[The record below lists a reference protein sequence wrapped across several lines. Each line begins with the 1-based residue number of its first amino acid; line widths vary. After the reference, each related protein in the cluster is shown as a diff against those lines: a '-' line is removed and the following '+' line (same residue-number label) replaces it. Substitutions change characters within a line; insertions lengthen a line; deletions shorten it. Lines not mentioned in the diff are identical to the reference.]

1 VIFTFLAVP
10 FLLQALG
17 PVAEVCY
24 LAVGL
29 AVLLGYL
36 VVSLAR
42 RQWP

>member
-1 VIFTFLAVP
+1 VIFTFLAIP

-29 AVLLGYL
+29 AVLVGYL
-36 VVSLAR
+36 AVSLVQK
-42 RQWP
+42 QWP